1 MASVTQLVSEIVHA
15 VGQPN
20 NHVLRRTVRS
30 AVYHELNE
38 KIRRQYQNHGYVDK
52 VLQQRYRV
60 ELVDT
65 TEGDVFSSL
74 SSIQAKVK
82 RTKNRVPRPVR
93 LPNNLPFM
101 SVRSVGFSGIE
112 IPFVKEANSRFYKEL
127 PGMCALPNY
136 DYINGY
142 IYINGNG
149 NSMILGLNHI
159 VIESPFEIPT
169 EVPIETSESK
179 ESFPTDDDEFM
190 IPEDMV
196 ENIKET
202 IFKRNFLNIP
212 RDTNEVP
219 VKDELQRAE

>member
-20 NHVLRRTVRS
+20 NHVLRQTVRS

-38 KIRRQYQNHGYVDK
+38 KIRRHYQNHGYIDK

-60 ELVDT
+60 EIIDV
-65 TEGDVFSSL
+65 TEGDIFSTL
-74 SSIQAKVK
+74 SSIQNKVK

-101 SVRSVGFSGIE
+101 SVRSVGFNNVE
-112 IPFVKEANSRFYKEL
+112 IPFIKESNSKFYKEL

-149 NSMILGLNHI
+149 NNLISALNHI

-169 EVPIETSESK
+169 EIPIETVESK
-179 ESFPTDDDEFM
+179 ETRITDDDEFI
-190 IPEDMV
+190 IPEDMIGA
-196 ENIKET
+196 IKET

-212 RDTNEVP
+212 RETNEVP
-219 VKDELQRAE
+219 VKDEIQTAK